1 MKTKS
6 QSLTNS
12 MIDESVKDGL
22 NEIRGLRLNIASI
35 SDIHINHPNTPTE
48 LIIRNLMLYGFPNT
62 KSTHELDIIFI
73 GGDVTHSL
81 MDFASNNAI
90 LFRKWVADFLW
101 MCAKNNIMVRIIEG
115 TPLHDWKQSNIFIE
129 ENENHSI
136 GCDIRYFTDIHIEH
150 IEKYGIDV
158 LYIPDE
164 IRPTTSMTW
173 DRVVQLLDERGLDKV
188 DFAIMHG
195 AFAYQLPD
203 VADVKDKVHDEE
215 KYLSIVR
222 HYIFIGHVHT
232 HKPKGRIIPNG
243 SFDRLAHNEEEAKG
257 HVRLLKGNI
266 EFVENLGAMR
276 YFQLNV
282 ANMDVDEVISLVT
295 KKLQGSQDKFKI
307 KLLANKEDAGFGLV
321 RRLSTLFSYGQFE
334 VARLDKLSKRKE
346 REEARTRSRIN
357 LPALTRD
364 NLLDELLK
372 EVKVGAPE
380 RFDECSR
387 IAKVT
392 INAVK

>member
-1 MKTKS
+1 MTS
-6 QSLTNS
+6 ATDVPLEQ
-12 MIDESVKDGL
+12 GL
-22 NEIRGLRLNIASI
+22 KEIRGLRLNIASI
-35 SDIHINHPNTPTE
+35 SDIHLHHPNTPTE
-48 LIIRNLMLYGFPNT
+48 LIVRNLALYAFPDI
-62 KSTHELDIIFI
+62 KSTHDLDIIFI

-90 LFRKWVADFLW
+90 LFRKWVANFLW
-101 MCAKNNIMVRIIEG
+101 MCAKHDIMVRIIEG
-115 TPLHDWKQSNIFIE
+115 TPLHDWKQSHIFIE

-136 GCDIRYFTDIHIEH
+136 GCDIKYITDIHIEH
-150 IEKYGIDV
+150 IDRYDIDV

-164 IRPTTSMTW
+164 IRPTTEITW
-173 DRVVQLLDERGLDKV
+173 NRVVELMAEKGLAKV

-195 AFAYQLPD
+195 AFSYQLPS
-203 VADVKDKVHDEE
+203 VEDVKDKVHDEE

-243 SFDRLAHNEEEAKG
+243 SFDRLAHGEEEPKG

-266 EFVENLGAMR
+266 EFIPNLGAMR

-282 ANMDVDEVISLVT
+282 ADMEVDQVIALVSE
-295 KKLQGSQDKFKI
+295 KLKGNNDKFKI
-307 KLLANKEDAGFGLV
+307 KLLANKEDAAFGLL
-321 RRLSTLFSYGQFE
+321 RRLSHLFPFGVFE
-334 VARLDKLSKRKE
+334 IGRIDKINKKRE
-346 REEARTRSRIN
+346 RTEARTRRATA

-372 EVKVGAPE
+372 EVELAEPE
-380 RFDECSR
+380 RLDECTR
-387 IAKVT
+387 IARTV
-392 INAVK
+392 IYAVK